1 MFSGS
6 STGRG
11 AVLQLLCCP
20 SKQGGLSENML
31 QNLIHNLTAQTVH
44 RMPLSPHPLLRGSS
58 RCNNAP
64 SSTSN
69 NSSRMFPILHPPKDR
84 RLRLSPPLSPL
95 SEGVSSVSDPRRFGF
110 FSVSLSFPSDSQRG
124 KTEKYLTNFSRLA
137 GERLLR

>member
-84 RLRLSPPLSPL
+84 RLRLSPLSPRYQKEFPL
-95 SEGVSSVSDPRRFGF
+95 FRTHAASASSSQ
-110 FSVSLSFPSDSQRG
+110 SLSPSPPILREGKPKNISQI
-124 KTEKYLTNFSRLA
+124 SHD
-137 GERLLR
+137 